1 MVQSIFST
9 LIGVMLPLSIP
20 VLCGVI
26 LTRWKK
32 FETKQLLTVVL
43 YILSPGIIFQ
53 NLTTAQ
59 VSFEDVYKTAAF
71 IITNIAILWS
81 VAKAASRLFSLPAT
95 ETAGLTLIAT
105 LTNAVNYGLPLVY
118 LAFGQLGMEKAS
130 IYVVMQMILV
140 NTLGVYFAAR
150 SRFSG
155 KAALRSVFT
164 LPAIYAAIAALALRG
179 AGIAV
184 HPGIMKGIT
193 MVAQA
198 YSPMVL
204 LILGAQM
211 ASVRTEVLE
220 TTAKRAFWTGISVRM
235 VLAPLVA
242 GFILTLLGVDGLLRS
257 VLVIEASMP
266 VAVNSVILAE
276 KFEAAPKLVSRCI
289 LWTTLAS
296 FIALPVLLGVV
307 KTL

>member
-1 MVQSIFST
+1 MFQSITTT
-9 LIGVMLPLSIP
+9 LVGVILPLSIP

-26 LTRWKK
+26 LTRWKNL
-32 FETKQLLTVVL
+32 ETKHLLTIVL
-43 YILSPGIIFQ
+43 YVLSPGMIFH
-53 NLTTAQ
+53 NLITAQ
-59 VSFEDVYKTAAF
+59 ITLDDVTRTGIF
-71 IITNIAILWS
+71 ILTNIAVLWAI
-81 VAKAASRLFSLPAT
+81 AKSASTAFKLPAT

-155 KAALRSVFT
+155 KAALRSVFS
-164 LPAIYAAIAALALRG
+164 LPAIYAAAAAITLRMSG
-179 AGIAV
+179 ILVPPGIA
-184 HPGIMKGIT
+184 KGVG
-193 MVAQA
+193 MLAQA

-211 ASVRTEVLE
+211 ASVKTEALDG
-220 TTAKRAFWTGISVRM
+220 TAHKAFWTGMTIRM
-235 VLAPLVA
+235 LLSPLVA
-242 GFILTLLGVDGLLRS
+242 TVILNMLGVTGLLRA
-257 VLVIEASMP
+257 VLIIEASMP
-266 VAVNSVILAE
+266 VAVNAVILAE
-276 KFEAAPKLVSRCI
+276 KFEAAPKLVTRCI

-296 FIALPVLLGVV
+296 FIALPILLGVV
-307 KTL
+307 